1 VFCSPEDLEGQAI
14 DAIGFMIIKIAKS
27 FAPNEGLDGGD
38 VDG

>member
-1 VFCSPEDLEGQAI
+1 MFCSPEDLEGQAI

-27 FAPNEGLDGGD
+27 FAPNEGLGGGD